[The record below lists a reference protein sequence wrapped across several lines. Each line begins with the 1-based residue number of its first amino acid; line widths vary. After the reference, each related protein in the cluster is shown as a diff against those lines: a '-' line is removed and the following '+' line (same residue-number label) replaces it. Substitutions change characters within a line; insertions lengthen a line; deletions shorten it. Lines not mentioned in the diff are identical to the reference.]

1 MECKKQFVQQVIQ
14 FIAQSRFTAS
24 LKCVIKSV
32 ISVDSKVGGANMAKH
47 KILAILDKELVVA
60 LGCTEP
66 VAIALAA
73 ATAKNYAVGQIAAIR
88 VSVSGNIIKNAKSV
102 GIPGMTSK
110 GLEFAAALGATAGDA
125 SKQMEVLNGLT
136 MENEQAALKLV
147 DEGKVTATQ
156 ADTPKRLYIEVM
168 VQTEKH
174 TSRVVIS
181 DNHSNVTLIEVDGE
195 EVYRGGCENI
205 GIQTDEDELQTLTID
220 EIYEWILQADLS
232 DLTLIKKS
240 IELNRTIGFE
250 GLSGVYG
257 LNVGRTIKENV
268 RKGILSDDLA
278 TAAMSLA
285 AAGSDARMAGSQLP
299 VMANTGSG
307 NQGIAVTLPVVAA
320 AEKLQVSEEKMIRAV
335 ALSHLITIHIKSK
348 FGRLSALCGVTAAG
362 MGASGAIVYLMDGG
376 LQQVKAAIQNTIGNV
391 SGMICDGAKAGCA
404 MKVSTCSNV
413 AVQSALLAMNH
424 QEIKST
430 DGFIHDDV
438 EKSIESFCKLG
449 NEGTRQTDE
458 LILKLMLEK

>member
-1 MECKKQFVQQVIQ
+1 MK
-14 FIAQSRFTAS
+14 
-24 LKCVIKSV
+24 
-32 ISVDSKVGGANMAKH
+32 KH
-47 KILAILDKELVVA
+47 KILTVLEKELVVA

-73 ATAKNYAVGQIAAIR
+73 ATAKSHAQGQIRAIR
-88 VSVSGNIIKNAKSV
+88 VEASGNIIKNAKSV
-102 GIPGMTSK
+102 GIPGMSGK
-110 GLEFAAALGATAGDA
+110 GLEFAAALGVAAGDPN
-125 SKQMEVLNGLT
+125 KNLEVLDGLT
-136 MENEQAALKLV
+136 REDEQAALKLIE
-147 DEGKVTATQ
+147 DGKVTAGQ
-156 ADTPKRLYIEVM
+156 SDSPKRLYIEVM
-168 VQTEKH
+168 IETDQHNSK
-174 TSRVVIS
+174 VVIS
-181 DNHSNVTLIEVDGE
+181 DNHSNITLIEVDGKA
-195 EVYRGGCENI
+195 VYMGGCENI
-205 GIQTDEDELQTLTID
+205 GLQTEEEDLEALTID
-220 EIYEWILQADLS
+220 EIYEWVLTADLK
-232 DLTLIKKS
+232 DLSLIRKS
-240 IELNRTIGFE
+240 IELNRTIGLE
-250 GLSGVYG
+250 GLSGNYG
-257 LNVGRTIKENV
+257 LNVGKTIKENV
-268 RKGILSDDLA
+268 KKGLLSDDLA

-285 AAGSDARMAGSQLP
+285 AAGSDARMAGSTMP

-320 AEKLQVSEEKMIRAV
+320 ADKLQVSEEKMIRAV

-362 MGASGAIVYLMDGG
+362 MGASGAIVYLLDGG
-376 LQQVKAAIQNTIGNV
+376 LHQVKAAIQNTIGNV

-413 AVQSALLAMNH
+413 AVQSALLALND
-424 QEIKST
+424 QEIQST

>member
-1 MECKKQFVQQVIQ
+1 ME
-14 FIAQSRFTAS
+14 
-24 LKCVIKSV
+24 
-32 ISVDSKVGGANMAKH
+32 KH
-47 KILAILDKELVVA
+47 KILRILEKELVVA

-73 ATAKNYAVGQIAAIR
+73 ATAKSHAKGEIKELCLKA
-88 VSVSGNIIKNAKSV
+88 SGNIIKNAKSV
-102 GIPGMTSK
+102 GIPGMSSY
-110 GLEFAAALGATAGDA
+110 GLDFAAAIGAVAGDPA
-125 SKQMEVLNGLT
+125 RKLEVLEGVGPEDELL
-136 MENEQAALKLV
+136 ALKLIE
-147 DEGKVTATQ
+147 EGKVTSLQ
-156 ADTPKRLYIEVM
+156 AETPKRLYIETVLK
-168 VQTEKH
+168 TDIH

-181 DNHSNVTLIEVDGE
+181 DNHSNISLIEVDGE
-195 EVYRGGCENI
+195 VIYQGGCENI
-205 GIQTDEDELQTLTID
+205 GIQSEEDELIALTID
-220 EIYEWILQADLS
+220 EIYEWVLS
-232 DLTLIKKS
+232 VEISSLTLVKKS
-240 IELNRTIGFE
+240 IELNRIIGME
-250 GLSGVYG
+250 GLSGEYG
-257 LNVGRTIKENV
+257 LKVGKTIKRNV
-268 RKGILSDDLA
+268 EMGILSDDIA

-285 AAGSDARMAGSQLP
+285 AAGSDARMAGSTLP

-320 AEKLQVSEEKMIRAV
+320 AEKLKVTNEKMIRAV

-362 MGASGAIVYLMDGG
+362 MGASAAIVYLLDGQ
-376 LQQVKAAIQNTIGNV
+376 LHQIKAAIQNTIGNV

-413 AVQSALLAMNH
+413 AVQSALLALND

-449 NEGTRQTDE
+449 NEGTRHTDE
-458 LILKLMLEK
+458 LILKLMMEK

>member
-1 MECKKQFVQQVIQ
+1 ME
-14 FIAQSRFTAS
+14 
-24 LKCVIKSV
+24 
-32 ISVDSKVGGANMAKH
+32 KH
-47 KILAILDKELVVA
+47 KILRILEKELVVA

-73 ATAKNYAVGQIAAIR
+73 ATAKSHAKGEIKELCLKA
-88 VSVSGNIIKNAKSV
+88 SGNIIKNAKSV
-102 GIPGMTSK
+102 GIPGMSSY
-110 GLEFAAALGATAGDA
+110 GLDFAAAIGAVAGDPA
-125 SKQMEVLNGLT
+125 RKLEVLEGVGPEDELL
-136 MENEQAALKLV
+136 ALKLIE
-147 DEGKVTATQ
+147 EGKVTSLQ
-156 ADTPKRLYIEVM
+156 AETPKRLYIETVLK
-168 VQTEKH
+168 TDIH

-181 DNHSNVTLIEVDGE
+181 DNHSNITLIEVDGE
-195 EVYRGGCENI
+195 VIYQGGCENI
-205 GIQTDEDELQTLTID
+205 GIQSEEDELIALTID
-220 EIYEWILQADLS
+220 EIYEWVLS
-232 DLTLIKKS
+232 AEISSLSLVKKS
-240 IELNRTIGFE
+240 IELNRIIGME
-250 GLSGVYG
+250 GLSGEYG
-257 LNVGRTIKENV
+257 LKVGKTIKRNV
-268 RKGILSDDLA
+268 EMGILSDDIA

-285 AAGSDARMAGSQLP
+285 AAGSDARMAGSTLP

-320 AEKLQVSEEKMIRAV
+320 AERLKVTSEKMIRAV

-362 MGASGAIVYLMDGG
+362 MGASAAIVYLLDGQ
-376 LQQVKAAIQNTIGNV
+376 LHQIKAAIQNTIGNV

-413 AVQSALLAMNH
+413 AVQSALLALND

-449 NEGTRQTDE
+449 NEGTRHTDE
-458 LILKLMLEK
+458 LILKLMMEK

>member
-1 MECKKQFVQQVIQ
+1 M
-14 FIAQSRFTAS
+14 
-24 LKCVIKSV
+24 
-32 ISVDSKVGGANMAKH
+32 GKH
-47 KILAILDKELVVA
+47 KILAVLKKELVIA

-73 ATAKNYAVGQIAAIR
+73 ATARSYANGQIQAIM
-88 VSVSGNIIKNAKSV
+88 VKASGNIIKNAKSV
-102 GIPGMTSK
+102 GIPGMTAK
-110 GLEFAAALGATAGDA
+110 GLEFAAALGAVAGDA
-125 SKQMEVLNGLT
+125 NKKLEILEGLT
-136 MENEQAALKLV
+136 LDDEQSALLLIEKGIV
-147 DEGKVTATQ
+147 SAGQ
-156 ADTPKRLYIEVM
+156 ADTPKRLYIEVIIETDQ
-168 VQTEKH
+168 QTAK
-174 TSRVVIS
+174 VVIS
-181 DNHSNVTLIEVDGE
+181 DNHSNITLIEVDGKA
-195 EVYRGGCENI
+195 VFLGGCENI
-205 GIQTDEDELQTLTID
+205 GIQTDDEELEALTID
-220 EIYEWILQADLS
+220 EIYDWVLTTDVNDLF
-232 DLTLIKKS
+232 LVKKS
-240 IELNRTIGFE
+240 IDLNRFIGIE
-250 GLSGVYG
+250 GLSGDYG
-257 LNVGRTIKENV
+257 LKVGKTIQENV
-268 RKGILSDDLA
+268 KKGILSDDIA

-285 AAGSDARMAGSQLP
+285 AAGSDARMAGSTLP

-362 MGASGAIVYLMDGG
+362 MGASGAIVYLLNGG

-413 AVQSALLAMNH
+413 AVQSALLALNH
-424 QEIKST
+424 QEIQST

-458 LILKLMLEK
+458 LILKLMMEK

>member
-1 MECKKQFVQQVIQ
+1 ME
-14 FIAQSRFTAS
+14 
-24 LKCVIKSV
+24 
-32 ISVDSKVGGANMAKH
+32 KH
-47 KILAILDKELVVA
+47 KILRILEKELVVA

-73 ATAKNYAVGQIAAIR
+73 ATAKSHAKGEIKELCLKA
-88 VSVSGNIIKNAKSV
+88 SGNIIKNAKSV
-102 GIPGMTSK
+102 GIPGMNSY
-110 GLEFAAALGATAGDA
+110 GLDFAAAIGAVAGDPA
-125 SKQMEVLNGLT
+125 RKLEVLEGVGPEDELL
-136 MENEQAALKLV
+136 ALKLIE
-147 DEGKVTATQ
+147 EGKVTSLQ
-156 ADTPKRLYIEVM
+156 AETPKRLYIEAVLKTDM
-168 VQTEKH
+168 H

-181 DNHSNVTLIEVDGE
+181 DNHSNITLIEADGE
-195 EVYRGGCENI
+195 VIYQGGCENL
-205 GIQTDEDELQTLTID
+205 GIQSEEDELIALTID
-220 EIYEWILQADLS
+220 EIYEWVLNAEISSLS
-232 DLTLIKKS
+232 LVKKS
-240 IELNRTIGFE
+240 IELNRVIGME
-250 GLSGVYG
+250 GLSGEYG
-257 LNVGRTIKENV
+257 LKVGKTIKRNV
-268 RKGILSDDLA
+268 EMGILSDDIA

-285 AAGSDARMAGSQLP
+285 AAGSDARMAGSTLP

-320 AEKLQVSEEKMIRAV
+320 AERLKVTEEKMIRAV

-362 MGASGAIVYLMDGG
+362 MGASGAIVYLLDGQ
-376 LQQVKAAIQNTIGNV
+376 LKQIKAAIQNTIGNV

-413 AVQSALLAMNH
+413 AVQSALLALND

-449 NEGTRQTDE
+449 NEGTRHTDE
-458 LILKLMLEK
+458 LILKLMMEK

>member
-1 MECKKQFVQQVIQ
+1 ME
-14 FIAQSRFTAS
+14 
-24 LKCVIKSV
+24 
-32 ISVDSKVGGANMAKH
+32 KH
-47 KILAILDKELVVA
+47 KILRILEKELVVA

-73 ATAKNYAVGQIAAIR
+73 ATAKSHAKGEIKELCLKA
-88 VSVSGNIIKNAKSV
+88 SGNIIKNAKSV
-102 GIPGMTSK
+102 GIPGMNSY
-110 GLEFAAALGATAGDA
+110 GLDFAAAIGAVAGDPA
-125 SKQMEVLNGLT
+125 RKLEVLEGVGPEDELL
-136 MENEQAALKLV
+136 ALKLIE
-147 DEGKVTATQ
+147 EGKVTSLQ
-156 ADTPKRLYIEVM
+156 AETPKRLYIETVLKTDI
-168 VQTEKH
+168 Q

-181 DNHSNVTLIEVDGE
+181 DNHSNITLIEVDGE
-195 EVYRGGCENI
+195 VIYQGGCENI
-205 GIQTDEDELQTLTID
+205 GIQSEEDELIALTID
-220 EIYEWILQADLS
+220 EIYEWVLS
-232 DLTLIKKS
+232 VEISSLSLIKKS
-240 IELNRTIGFE
+240 IELNRVIGME
-250 GLSGVYG
+250 GLSGEYG
-257 LNVGRTIKENV
+257 LKVGKTIKRNV
-268 RKGILSDDLA
+268 EMGILSDDIA

-285 AAGSDARMAGSQLP
+285 AAGSDARMAGSTLP

-320 AEKLQVSEEKMIRAV
+320 AEKLKVTHEKMIRAV

-362 MGASGAIVYLMDGG
+362 MGASAAIVYLLDGQ
-376 LQQVKAAIQNTIGNV
+376 LHQIKAAIQNTIGNV

-413 AVQSALLAMNH
+413 AVQSALLALND

-449 NEGTRQTDE
+449 NEGTRHTDE
-458 LILKLMLEK
+458 LILKLMMEK

>member
-1 MECKKQFVQQVIQ
+1 ME
-14 FIAQSRFTAS
+14 
-24 LKCVIKSV
+24 
-32 ISVDSKVGGANMAKH
+32 KH
-47 KILAILDKELVVA
+47 KILRILEKELVVA

-73 ATAKNYAVGQIAAIR
+73 ATAKSHAKGEIKELCLKA
-88 VSVSGNIIKNAKSV
+88 SGNIIKNAKSV
-102 GIPGMTSK
+102 GIPGMSSY
-110 GLEFAAALGATAGDA
+110 GLDFAAAIGAVAGDPA
-125 SKQMEVLNGLT
+125 RKLEVLEGVGPEDELL
-136 MENEQAALKLV
+136 ALKLIK
-147 DEGKVTATQ
+147 EGKVTSLQ
-156 ADTPKRLYIEVM
+156 AESPKRLYIETVLK
-168 VQTEKH
+168 TDIH

-181 DNHSNVTLIEVDGE
+181 DNHSNITLIEVDGE
-195 EVYRGGCENI
+195 VIYQGGCENI
-205 GIQTDEDELQTLTID
+205 GIQSEEDELIALTID
-220 EIYEWILQADLS
+220 EIYEWVLS
-232 DLTLIKKS
+232 AEISSLSLVKKS
-240 IELNRTIGFE
+240 IELNRIIGME
-250 GLSGVYG
+250 GLSGEYG
-257 LNVGRTIKENV
+257 LKVGKTIKRNV
-268 RKGILSDDLA
+268 EMGILSDDIA

-285 AAGSDARMAGSQLP
+285 AAGSDARMAGSTLP

-320 AEKLQVSEEKMIRAV
+320 ADRLKVTNEKMIRAV

-362 MGASGAIVYLMDGG
+362 MGASAAIVYLLDGQ
-376 LQQVKAAIQNTIGNV
+376 LHQIKAAIQNTIGNV

-413 AVQSALLAMNH
+413 AVQSALLALND

-449 NEGTRQTDE
+449 NEGTRHTDE
-458 LILKLMLEK
+458 LILKLIMEK